1 MKEYEFTL
9 KFIFSDT
16 LISPD
21 SYINLLGA
29 GGCDDALIGVG
40 QQGRIALNFNREAK
54 SALNAVCSAIKD
66 VKAVIPEAILI
77 EAAPDFVGLSDI
89 ADVLGCSRQNMR
101 KVMINNR
108 ASFPVPIHE
117 GKSAIW
123 HLSNVL
129 SWCRE
134 DGRYQVN
141 EVLQDVANANMQL
154 NITKEISNIDPEM
167 NSVFRAAL
175 L

>member
-16 LISPD
+16 S
-21 SYINLLGA
+21 INPAVYVDLLGES
-29 GGCDDALIGVG
+29 GCDDALIGLG
-40 QQGRIALNFNREAK
+40 QQGRVALNFNREAE
-54 SALNAVCSAIKD
+54 SALNAVCSAVED
-66 VKAVIPEAILI
+66 VKRVIPEAKLV

-89 ADVLGCSRQNMR
+89 ADVLGFSRQNMR
-101 KVMINNR
+101 KLMINNR

-129 SWCRE
+129 SWCCE

-141 EVLQDVANANMQL
+141 ELLQDIAEANMQL
-154 NITKEISNIDPEM
+154 NIAKEISNIDPVM
-167 NSVFRAAL
+167 NSKISTVL